1 MKDRFQFQFVSIIIA
16 CYEKKL
22 PPNLLNGHIN
32 QNESAPYI
40 SIPSLVLPIFTPYYR
55 CPQTSIHAPNSMHA
69 THNSILYLILMCVRR
84 YKTYTVRY
92 TIVLLSCT
100 TTVAQILMALLNV
113 SILMNEKH
121 EEKSN
126 KLFYFHAH
134 KLITYIHIS
143 HTIRDKHRIS
153 SSVSTNR

>member
-22 PPNLLNGHIN
+22 PPILLNGHIN

-40 SIPSLVLPIFTPYYR
+40 SIPSLCWSVVLHTFTPYYR
-55 CPQTSIHAPNSMHA
+55 CPPTSIHAPNSMHA

-92 TIVLLSCT
+92 IIVFLSCT
-100 TTVAQILMALLNV
+100 TTVAHICWKRFILLC
-113 SILMNEKH
+113 IRNE
-121 EEKSN
+121 SN
-126 KLFYFHAH
+126 KNFRFDGSF
-134 KLITYIHIS
+134 KCIHIDEWK
-143 HTIRDKHRIS
+143 TRRKI
-153 SSVSTNR
+153 